1 MKTLNDLFLEELAD
15 IYNAEKRIAEAL
27 PKLADAARSEELK
40 AAFESHLQ
48 ETEGHVEKVEE
59 VFRLFETEP
68 REAECEATAG
78 LLEEGDELAESFED
92 SPALDA
98 ALICAAQKVEHYEMA
113 SYGCL
118 QTWAILLGNNE
129 AAELLAEILEEE
141 KAADS
146 ALNELAKGSIN
157 EEALS

>member
-15 IYNAEKRIAEAL
+15 IYNAEKRIAQAL

-48 ETEGHVEKVEE
+48 ETEGHVGKVEE

-78 LLEEGDELAESFED
+78 LLEEGDELAGGFPRVRR
-92 SPALDA
+92 SPDLRGPKSRALRNGILWLSAYMGDPA
-98 ALICAAQKVEHYEMA
+98 GEH
-113 SYGCL
+113 
-118 QTWAILLGNNE
+118 
-129 AAELLAEILEEE
+129 
-141 KAADS
+141 
-146 ALNELAKGSIN
+146 
-157 EEALS
+157 

>member
-1 MKTLNDLFLEELAD
+1 MKTLNDLFFEELAD
-15 IYNAEKRIAEAL
+15 IYNAEKRIAQAL

-40 AAFESHLQ
+40 AAFELHLK
-48 ETEGHVEKVEE
+48 ETEGHVGKVEE
-59 VFRLFETEP
+59 IFRLFETEP
-68 REAECEATAG
+68 QEAECEATAG
-78 LLEEGDELAESFED
+78 LLEEGDELAESFEG

-118 QTWAILLGNNE
+118 HTWATLLDNTE

-146 ALNELAKGSIN
+146 ALNELAKTFVN
-157 EEALS
+157 EEALT

>member
-15 IYNAEKRIAEAL
+15 IYNAEKRIAQAL

-48 ETEGHVEKVEE
+48 ETEGHVGKVEE

-118 QTWAILLGNNE
+118 HTWATLLGNTE
-129 AAELLAEILEEE
+129 AAELLTEILEEE

-146 ALNELAKGSIN
+146 ALNELAKAYVN
-157 EEALS
+157 EEALT